1 MAWHFSL
8 SGVTFFSQWRDT
20 FLKSK
25 LKVYATNE
33 NNLVTSYNIRTS
45 LWDVCVNSLSDF
57 LMNHEY
63 HRYFKDLT
71 FLPRHLTA
79 FGSLY
84 KWQSCV
90 SLQKSDCLLIREN
103 HRYFDDWDL
112 MISAEV
118 IQNSN
123 MIGTSQK
130 SDWLLIRENHTS

>member
-103 HRYFDDWDL
+103 HRYFDDLRFNDL
-112 MISAEV
+112 GRSHSKFKYDRNFTE
-118 IQNSN
+118 
-123 MIGTSQK
+123 IGLPTDSWE
-130 SDWLLIRENHTS
+130 S